1 MCLRTAVY
9 MIKTAKYCLAIFEH
23 RYGIFRISEKADS
36 KIYKEDLKVHTDHGK
51 FQNVLNT
58 VAKIETEVSKHMIG
72 QKEVIRQVIMCMFAG
87 GNTLLEGMPGLGKTR
102 LINILGQ
109 VMGLEFSRIQFTPD
123 LMPADVTGT
132 NLVDKKESGQGM
144 FRFQPGPIFSNI
156 VLADEIN
163 RATPKTQSAML
174 QAMQEQTVTVANTT
188 YNLPRPFFV
197 LATQNPIEMEGTY
210 PLPEAQM
217 DRFLFKLNVPF
228 PDFNEMK
235 GIIQLTTAN
244 REDTVETVTNADEI
258 IEIQGASKEIPIADP
273 VLDYAIRLVMATH
286 PEDENSPCIVKKYVR
301 YGSSPRGAQA
311 IISTSRIRALLCG
324 RYNVSFEDIQ
334 TVAYP
339 SLRHR
344 IFMNF
349 DAISDD
355 VTPDAVIDGM
365 IKDVKTYQ

>member
-1 MCLRTAVY
+1 MHSD
-9 MIKTAKYCLAIFEH
+9 KESFE
-23 RYGIFRISEKADS
+23 K
-36 KIYKEDLKVHTDHGK
+36 
-51 FQNVLNT
+51 VLNT
-58 VAKIETEVSKHMIG
+58 VLKIEEEVSKHMIG
-72 QKEVIRQVIMCMFAG
+72 QKEVIRQVIMCMLAG
-87 GNTLLEGMPGLGKTR
+87 GNVLLEGMPGLGKTR
-102 LINILGQ
+102 LVNVLGK

-132 NLVDKKESGQGM
+132 NIIDREENGEGV

-174 QAMQEQTVTVANTT
+174 QAMQEKTVTVANTT
-188 YNLPRPFFV
+188 YTLPNPFFV
-197 LATQNPIEMEGTY
+197 LATQNPVEMEGTY

-217 DRFLFKLNVPF
+217 DRFLFKLNVPS
-228 PDFNEMK
+228 PGFNELK
-235 GIIQLTTAN
+235 DIIKLTTAN
-244 REDTVETVTNADEI
+244 RDENIETVTNADEI
-258 IEIQGASKEIPIADP
+258 IQIQRASKEIPIAEP
-273 VLDYAIRLVMATH
+273 VLDYAIKIVMATRPDEETS
-286 PEDENSPCIVKKYVR
+286 PELVKKYVR

-311 IISTSRIRALLCG
+311 VISTARIRALLCG

-344 IFMNF
+344 IFVNF
-349 DAISDD
+349 DAVSENI
-355 VTPDAVIDGM
+355 TPDMIIDGI